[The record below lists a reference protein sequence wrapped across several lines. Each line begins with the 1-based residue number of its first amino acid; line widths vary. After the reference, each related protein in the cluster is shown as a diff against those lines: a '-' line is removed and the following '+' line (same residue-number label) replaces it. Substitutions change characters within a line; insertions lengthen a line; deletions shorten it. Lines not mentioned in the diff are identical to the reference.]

1 MKLLVVGIAG
11 QVGDTLALQAIDAG
25 HEVVGT
31 YRQREP
37 TVPGVETFPLDK
49 TDAAQ
54 VRQLMHEQ
62 RPQVVVDTS
71 ALHNVDYCESHSE
84 EAFKVNRDGTRF
96 LAEEARAAHAR
107 FAFISTDFVFDGSG
121 APPYT
126 EAAEI
131 HPQSEYARSKAE
143 GEHAALAPNPE
154 HNLVVRPSVIYSWW
168 GPRHQ
173 SASSSGKGVNFG
185 TWLVEEVRQGREV
198 RIIDDLV
205 TSPTLASDLAG
216 AILALLDHHAHGI
229 YHTAGATAVDRYH
242 FSKALVERL
251 GLDAGKVRAV
261 HAAEFAQKAPRPSNS
276 SLDSS
281 QLARDTGYRMLEL
294 PAALDRFAQSRDE
307 DLQA

>member
-31 YRQREP
+31 FRQREP
-37 TVPGVETFPLDK
+37 TVPGVESVALDK
-49 TDAAQ
+49 CDERA
-54 VRQLMHEQ
+54 VRELVLRE

-71 ALHNVDYCESHSE
+71 ALHNVDYCESHRE
-84 EAFKVNRDGTRF
+84 EAFRVNRDGTRF
-96 LAEEARAAHAR
+96 LAEAAREAKAR
-107 FAFISTDFVFDGSG
+107 FVFISTDFVFDGSG

-126 EAAEI
+126 EEAPV
-131 HPQSEYARSKAE
+131 HPQSEYARSKVE
-143 GEHAALAPNPE
+143 GEAAALAPNPE

-185 TWLVEEVRQGREV
+185 TWLVEEVRQGRDV

-205 TSPTLASDLAG
+205 TSPTLAPDLAG
-216 AILALLDHHAHGI
+216 AILALVDRHAHGL
-229 YHTAGATAVDRYH
+229 YHTAGATPIDRYH
-242 FSKALVERL
+242 FSTALVKRL
-251 GLDAGKVRAV
+251 GLDAGKVHAV
-261 HAAEFAQKAPRPSNS
+261 HAAEFAQKAPRPTNS

-281 QLARDTGYRMLEL
+281 KLARDTGYRMLEL
-294 PAALDRFAQSRDE
+294 PAALDRFAAQRAEELDG
-307 DLQA
+307 